1 MKREGEM
8 FNYKIETLPRE
19 EIEKLQ
25 LSQLRKTLR
34 FLKNS
39 RSKLKE
45 KYKDI
50 EPEDIKSLDDL
61 KNLPFTTKDELR
73 DCYPFDHIAV
83 DPSDCARMH
92 MSSGTTGVPVINA
105 MTRND
110 INQWGEIMARCLACA
125 GLTSKDRLQIMPS
138 FGLFNGGF
146 GFHYGAEKLGCFVVP
161 AGAGRTLMQLKFIKD
176 LEVTA
181 IGAIASYPARLIEV
195 AKEIGYDFK
204 ETKLRVAILGAE
216 TWSDEYRKRIEEIM
230 GVKTFDIIG
239 MTETGGVGLGI
250 DCEARAGIHIWEDHY
265 IVEIVDPNTGEVLPV
280 GKEGELVIT
289 TLTREGLPLIRYRTR
304 DITRIIS
311 YEKCDCGR
319 THVRVDRIKGRTDD
333 MLKVKGVNFYPSQ
346 IEQILMKYKGL
357 SPYYQLVIE
366 TVKGKDEMTI
376 IIEKVDNG
384 ITEPELEKLNVEL
397 YDFLGFHSKI
407 QVVPEGTIQRVPGKA
422 VRIIDKRKK

>member
-1 MKREGEM
+1 MM
-8 FNYKIETLPRE
+8 FNPEMETLPRE
-19 EIEKLQ
+19 ELAKLQ
-25 LSQLRKTLR
+25 LERLRRTIK

-45 KYKDI
+45 KLKDI

-61 KNLPFTTKDELR
+61 KHLPFTTKDDLR
-73 DCYPFDHIAV
+73 ECYPFEHIAV
-83 DPSDCARMH
+83 DISKCARMH

-105 MTRND
+105 MTLSDVR
-110 INQWGEIMARCLACA
+110 QWGEIMARCLACA
-125 GLTSKDRLQIMPS
+125 GLTEEDRLQIMPS

-146 GFHYGAEKLGCFVVP
+146 GFHYGAERLGCFIVP
-161 AGAGRTLMQLKFIKD
+161 AGAGRTRLQLKFIKE

-204 ETKLRVAILGAE
+204 ETKLKVAILGAE
-216 TWSDEYRKRIEEIM
+216 TWSDEYRKRIEDVM

-250 DCEARAGIHIWEDHY
+250 DCEARAGIHVWEDHY
-265 IVEIVDPNTGEVLPV
+265 IVEVVDPETGEPLPQ
-280 GKEGELVIT
+280 GEEGELIIT

-304 DITRIIS
+304 DITRILS
-311 YEKCDCGR
+311 YEKCSCGR
-319 THVRVDRIKGRTDD
+319 THIRIDRIKGRTDD

-346 IEQILMKYKGL
+346 IEKILMKYRGL

-366 TVKGKDEMTI
+366 TVKGRDEMTI
-376 IIEKVDNG
+376 IV
-384 ITEPELEKLNVEL
+384 EKLEGGISEAEVETLKTEL
-397 YDFLGFHSKI
+397 YDFLGFRSNLQI
-407 QVVPEGTIQRVPGKA
+407 VPEGTIQRVPGKA
-422 VRIIDKRKK
+422 VRVVDKRKK

>member
-1 MKREGEM
+1 M
-8 FNYKIETLPRE
+8 FNLEKETLPRQ
-19 EIEKLQ
+19 EIEKIQ
-25 LSQLRKTLR
+25 LTGLRKTLKY
-34 FLKNS
+34 LKNS
-39 RSKLKE
+39 KSKLKE
-45 KYKDI
+45 KYKHI

-61 KNLPFTTKDELR
+61 KFLPFTTKDELR
-73 DCYPFDHIAV
+73 DCYPFEHIARDV
-83 DPSDCARMH
+83 SECARMH
-92 MSSGTTGVPVINA
+92 MSSGTTGIPVINA
-105 MTRND
+105 MTKGD
-110 INQWGEIMARCLACA
+110 IAQWAEIMARCLSCA
-125 GLTSKDRLQIMPS
+125 GLTEKDRIQIMPS

-146 GFHYGAEKLGCFVVP
+146 GFHYGAELLGCFIVP
-161 AGAGRTLMQLKFIKD
+161 AGAGRSLMQLKLIKE

-195 AKEIGYDFK
+195 AREAGFDFR

-216 TWSDEYRKRIEEIM
+216 TWSDEYRRRIEDDM

-239 MTETGGVGLGI
+239 LTETGGVGLGI
-250 DCEARAGIHIWEDHY
+250 DCPARAGIHVWEDHY
-265 IVEIVDPNTGEVLPV
+265 IVEIIHPETGEPLPQ
-280 GKEGELVIT
+280 GQEGEMVIT

-304 DITRIIS
+304 DISSILS

-319 THVRVDRIKGRTDD
+319 THVRVSRIRGRTDD

-346 IEQILMKYKGL
+346 VEQILLKYKGL

-376 IIEKVDNG
+376 IIEKADNG
-384 ITEPELEKLNVEL
+384 ITQKELEHLDLEL

-422 VRIIDKRKK
+422 VRIIDKRKKF

>member
-1 MKREGEM
+1 M
-8 FNYKIETLPRE
+8 FNPEVETMPRE
-19 EIEKLQ
+19 EIQKFQLKKL
-25 LSQLRKTLR
+25 KEV
-34 FLKNS
+34 LKYLKSS
-39 RSKLKE
+39 RSRLKE

-61 KNLPFTTKDELR
+61 RHLPFVTKEDLR
-73 DCYPFDHIAV
+73 ECYPFDHIAV

-105 MTRND
+105 MTKND
-110 INQWGEIMARCLACA
+110 VKTWGEMMARCLVCA

-146 GFHYGAEKLGCFVVP
+146 GFHYGAETLGCFIVP
-161 AGAGRTLMQLKFIKD
+161 AGAGRSLMQLKFIKD

-195 AKEIGYDFK
+195 AKEIGFDFK
-204 ETKLRVAILGAE
+204 KTKLRVAILGAE
-216 TWSDEYRKRIEEIM
+216 TWSEEYRKRIEEVM

-239 MTETGGVGLGI
+239 MTETGGVGMGI
-250 DCEARAGIHIWEDHY
+250 DCEARNGIHVWEDHY
-265 IVEIVDPNTGEVLPV
+265 IVEIVNPETGEPV
-280 GKEGELVIT
+280 PPGEEGELVIT
-289 TLTREGLPLIRYRTR
+289 TLQKEGLPLIRYRTR

-311 YEKCDCGR
+311 FDRCDCGR
-319 THVRVDRIKGRTDD
+319 THIRIDRIKGRTDD

-346 IEQILMKYKGL
+346 IEQILMSYKGL

-366 TVKGKDEMTI
+366 TVKGKDDMTI
-376 IIEKVDNG
+376 IVEKIG
-384 ITEPELEKLNVEL
+384 ETLTEKDLEKLEMEL
-397 YDFLGFHSKI
+397 YDFLGFHSKL

-422 VRIIDKRKK
+422 VRVIDKRKK

>member
-1 MKREGEM
+1 M
-8 FNYKIETLPRE
+8 FNPEMETLPRE

-25 LSQLRKTLR
+25 LAQLRKTLR

-50 EPEDIKSLDDL
+50 EPEDIKSLEDL
-61 KNLPFTTKDELR
+61 KYLPFTTKDELR

-110 INQWGEIMARCLACA
+110 VEQWGEIMARCLACA
-125 GLTSKDRLQIMPS
+125 GLTSKDRIQIMPS

-146 GFHYGAEKLGCFVVP
+146 GFHYGAEKLGCFIIP
-161 AGAGRTLMQLKFIKD
+161 TGAGRTLMQLKFIKD

-195 AKEIGYDFK
+195 AKEIGFDFK

-250 DCEARAGIHIWEDHY
+250 DCEARTGIHVWEDHY
-265 IVEIVDPNTGEVLPV
+265 IVEVVDPETGEPLPP

-304 DITRIIS
+304 DISKIIS
-311 YEKCDCGR
+311 YEKCECGR
-319 THVRVDRIKGRTDD
+319 THVRIDRIKGRTDD

-346 IEQILMKYKGL
+346 IEKILLKYKGL
-357 SPYYQLVIE
+357 SPYYKIIIE

-376 IIEKVDNG
+376 VVERVGEGIEQKD
-384 ITEPELEKLNVEL
+384 LERLNTEL

-407 QVVPEGTIQRVPGKA
+407 EIVPEGTIERTPGKA
-422 VRIIDKRKK
+422 VRVIDKRKK

>member
-1 MKREGEM
+1 M
-8 FNYKIETLPRE
+8 FNPEMESLPRE

-25 LSQLRKTLR
+25 LERLKKVIKYI
-34 FLKNS
+34 KNS

-45 KYKDI
+45 KLKDVT
-50 EPEDIKSLDDL
+50 PEDIKSLEDL
-61 KNLPFTTKDELR
+61 KYLPFTTKEDLR
-73 DCYPFDHIAV
+73 NCYPFDHIAV

-105 MTRND
+105 MTKND
-110 INQWGEIMARCLACA
+110 VKTWGEMMARCLVCA
-125 GLTSKDRLQIMPS
+125 GLTEKDRLQIMPS

-146 GFHYGAEKLGCFVVP
+146 GFHYGAETLGCFIVP
-161 AGAGRTLMQLKFIKD
+161 AGAGRSLMQLKFIKD

-195 AKEIGYDFK
+195 AKEIGFDFR

-250 DCEARAGIHIWEDHY
+250 DCEARAGIHVWEDHY
-265 IVEIVDPNTGEVLPV
+265 IIEVVDPETGEVLPI
-280 GKEGELVIT
+280 GQEGELVIT
-289 TLTREGLPLIRYRTR
+289 TLTKEGLPLIRYRTR
-304 DITRIIS
+304 DITRILS

-319 THVRVDRIKGRTDD
+319 THVRIDRIKGRTDD

-366 TVKGKDEMTI
+366 TIKGKDEMTI
-376 IIEKVDNG
+376 IVEKIDEG
-384 ITEPELEKLNVEL
+384 IDEKALERLNMEL

-422 VRIIDKRKK
+422 VRVIDKRKK

>member
-1 MKREGEM
+1 M
-8 FNYKIETLPRE
+8 FNPEMESLPRE

-25 LSQLRKTLR
+25 LERLKKVIKYI
-34 FLKNS
+34 KNS

-45 KYKDI
+45 KLKDVS
-50 EPEDIKSLDDL
+50 PEDIKSLEDL
-61 KNLPFTTKDELR
+61 KYLPFTTKEDLR
-73 DCYPFDHIAV
+73 NCYPFDHIAV

-105 MTRND
+105 MTKND
-110 INQWGEIMARCLACA
+110 VKTWGEMMARCLVCA
-125 GLTSKDRLQIMPS
+125 GLTEKDRLQIMPS

-146 GFHYGAEKLGCFVVP
+146 GFHYGAETLGCFIVP
-161 AGAGRTLMQLKFIKD
+161 AGAGRSLMQLKFIKD

-195 AKEIGYDFK
+195 AKEIGFDFR

-250 DCEARAGIHIWEDHY
+250 DCEARAGIHVWEDHY
-265 IVEIVDPNTGEVLPV
+265 IIEVVDPETGEVLPI
-280 GKEGELVIT
+280 GQEGELVIT
-289 TLTREGLPLIRYRTR
+289 TLTKEGLPLIRYRTR
-304 DITRIIS
+304 DITRILS

-319 THVRVDRIKGRTDD
+319 THVRIDRIKGRTDD

-366 TVKGKDEMTI
+366 TIKGKDEMTI
-376 IIEKVDNG
+376 IVEKIDEG
-384 ITEPELEKLNVEL
+384 IDEKALERLNMEL

-422 VRIIDKRKK
+422 VRVIDKRKK

>member
-1 MKREGEM
+1 M
-8 FNYKIETLPRE
+8 FNPEMETLPRE

-25 LSQLRKTLR
+25 LAQLRKTLR

-50 EPEDIKSLDDL
+50 EPEDIKSLEDL
-61 KNLPFTTKDELR
+61 KYLPFTTKDELR

-110 INQWGEIMARCLACA
+110 VEQWGEIMARCLACA
-125 GLTSKDRLQIMPS
+125 GLTPKDRIQIMPS

-146 GFHYGAEKLGCFVVP
+146 GFHYGAEKLGCFIIP
-161 AGAGRTLMQLKFIKD
+161 TGAGRTLMQLKFIKD

-195 AKEIGYDFK
+195 AKEIGFDFK

-250 DCEARAGIHIWEDHY
+250 DCEARTGIHVWEDHY
-265 IVEIVDPNTGEVLPV
+265 IVEVVDPETGEPLPP

-304 DITRIIS
+304 DISRIIS
-311 YEKCDCGR
+311 YEKCECGR
-319 THVRVDRIKGRTDD
+319 THVRIDRIKGRTDD

-376 IIEKVDNG
+376 IVEKIESG
-384 ITEPELEKLNVEL
+384 ITEKELERLNLEL

-407 QVVPEGTIQRVPGKA
+407 QIVPEGTIQRVPGKA
-422 VRIIDKRKK
+422 VRVIDKRKK

>member
-1 MKREGEM
+1 M
-8 FNYKIETLPRE
+8 FNPQMETLSRE
-19 EIEKLQ
+19 EIEKIQ
-25 LSQLRKTLR
+25 ITGLRRTLR

-39 RSKLKE
+39 RSRLKE

-50 EPEDIKSLDDL
+50 QPEDIKTLNDL
-61 KNLPFTTKDELR
+61 KYLPFVTKDDLR

-83 DPSDCARMH
+83 CPSECARMH

-110 INQWGEIMARCLACA
+110 IAQWSEIMARCLAAA
-125 GLTSKDRLQIMPS
+125 GLTEKDRLQIMPS

-146 GFHYGAEKLGCFVVP
+146 GFHYGAERLGCFIVP
-161 AGAGRTLMQLKFIKD
+161 AGAGRSLMQLKLIKE

-195 AKEIGYDFK
+195 ARESGFDFK
-204 ETKLRVAILGAE
+204 DTKLRVAILGAE
-216 TWSDEYRKRIEEIM
+216 TWSDEYRKRIEEEM

-239 MTETGGVGLGI
+239 LTETGGVGLGI
-250 DCEARAGIHIWEDHY
+250 DCEAKAGIHVWEDHY
-265 IVEIVDPNTGEVLPV
+265 IVEIIDSETGQPLPA
-280 GKEGELVIT
+280 GQEGEMVIT
-289 TLTREGLPLIRYRTR
+289 TLTRQGLPLIRYRTR
-304 DITRIIS
+304 DISSILT

-319 THVRVDRIKGRTDD
+319 THVRVSRIRGRTDD

-346 IEQILMKYKGL
+346 VEQILLKYKGL

-376 IIEKVDNG
+376 IVEKADNG
-384 ITEPELEKLNVEL
+384 ITQKELENLDLEL

-422 VRIIDKRKK
+422 VRIVDKRKKL

>member
-1 MKREGEM
+1 M
-8 FNYKIETLPRE
+8 FNPEMETLPRE

-25 LSQLRKTLR
+25 LERLKKVISYI
-34 FLKNS
+34 KNS

-45 KYKDI
+45 KLKDVN
-50 EPEDIKSLDDL
+50 PEDIKTLDDL
-61 KNLPFTTKDELR
+61 KYLPFTTKEDLR
-73 DCYPFDHIAV
+73 NCYPFDHIAV

-105 MTRND
+105 MTKND
-110 INQWGEIMARCLACA
+110 VKTWGEMMARCLVCA
-125 GLTSKDRLQIMPS
+125 GLTEKDRIQIMPS

-146 GFHYGAEKLGCFVVP
+146 GFHYGAETLGCFIVP
-161 AGAGRTLMQLKFIKD
+161 AGAGRSLMQLKFIKD

-195 AKEIGYDFK
+195 AKEIGFDFK

-216 TWSDEYRKRIEEIM
+216 TWSDEYRRRIEEIM

-250 DCEARAGIHIWEDHY
+250 DCEARAGIHVWEDHY
-265 IVEIVDPNTGEVLPV
+265 IIEVVDPETGEVLPI
-280 GKEGELVIT
+280 GEEGELVIT
-289 TLTREGLPLIRYRTR
+289 TLTKEGLPLIRYRTR
-304 DITRIIS
+304 DITRILT

-319 THVRVDRIKGRTDD
+319 THVRIDRIKGRTDD

-366 TVKGKDEMTI
+366 TIKGKDEMTI
-376 IIEKVDNG
+376 IVEKIDEG
-384 ITEPELEKLNVEL
+384 IDERALERLNMEL
-397 YDFLGFHSKI
+397 YDFLGFHSKLQI
-407 QVVPEGTIQRVPGKA
+407 VPEGTIQRVPGKA
-422 VRIIDKRKK
+422 VRVIDKRKK

>member
-1 MKREGEM
+1 MM
-8 FNYKIETLPRE
+8 FNPEMETLPRE
-19 EIEKLQ
+19 ELEKLQ
-25 LSQLRKTLR
+25 LERLRRTIR

-45 KYKDI
+45 KLKGI

-61 KNLPFTTKDELR
+61 KHLPFTTKDDLR
-73 DCYPFDHIAV
+73 ECYPFKHIAV
-83 DPSDCARMH
+83 DISKCARMH

-105 MTRND
+105 MTPGDVR
-110 INQWGEIMARCLACA
+110 QWGEIMARCLACA
-125 GLTSKDRLQIMPS
+125 GLTSEDRLQIMPS

-146 GFHYGAEKLGCFVVP
+146 GFHYGAERLGCFIVP
-161 AGAGRTLMQLKFIKD
+161 AGAGRTLLQLKFIKE

-181 IGAIASYPARLIEV
+181 IGAIASYPARLMEV

-216 TWSDEYRKRIEEIM
+216 TWSDEYRKRIENVM

-250 DCEARAGIHIWEDHY
+250 DCEARSGIHVWEDHY
-265 IVEIVDPNTGEVLPV
+265 IVEVVDPETGEPLPE
-280 GKEGELVIT
+280 GKEGELIIT

-304 DITRIIS
+304 DITRILS
-311 YEKCDCGR
+311 YEKCACGR
-319 THVRVDRIKGRTDD
+319 THVRIDRIKGRTDD

-366 TVKGKDEMTI
+366 TIKGRDEMTI
-376 IIEKVDNG
+376 IVEKLEAG
-384 ITEPELEKLNVEL
+384 ISEAELETLKTEL
-397 YDFLGFHSKI
+397 YDFLGFRSNLQI
-407 QVVPEGTIQRVPGKA
+407 VPEGTIQRVPGKA
-422 VRIIDKRKK
+422 VRVVDKRKK